1 MGAETR
7 SRGASGVHWLGSRP
21 TEEVPVSRDEGRGD
35 VFEDGLEQLGFELSG
50 SSRRGGRMWR
60 LEFNRYL
67 TIVLH
72 DYHDA
77 VVLTWSVAL
86 GDLAAERG
94 WVLGTGETSFHE
106 LYPQHD
112 VKLPI
117 SITAVEAELR
127 RVLGTLRIDL
137 ADPAL

>member
-1 MGAETR
+1 MPET
-7 SRGASGVHWLGSRP
+7 
-21 TEEVPVSRDEGRGD
+21 
-35 VFEDGLEQLGFELSG
+35 FEDGLEELGFELAG
-50 SSRRGGRMWR
+50 ESRRGGRMWR
-60 LEFNRYL
+60 LELNRFL
-67 TIVLH
+67 TFVLH

-86 GDLAAERG
+86 GDLVAERG

-112 VKLPI
+112 VKLPVEI
-117 SITAVEAELR
+117 ASVEAEIR
-127 RVLGTLRIDL
+127 RVLGTLQLNL

>member
-1 MGAETR
+1 VATGET
-7 SRGASGVHWLGSRP
+7 
-21 TEEVPVSRDEGRGD
+21 
-35 VFEDGLEQLGFELSG
+35 FEDGIEALGFELSG
-50 SSRRGGRMWR
+50 QSRRGGRMWR
-60 LEFNRYL
+60 LAFNRFL
-67 TIVLH
+67 TFVLH
-72 DYHDA
+72 DYHDS

-86 GDLAAERG
+86 GELAAERG

-117 SITAVEAELR
+117 SIQSVETELR

-137 ADPAL
+137 ADPSL